1 MAKGNMFL
9 GMSRGSVGDVTFYRG
24 RGQQLAR
31 ARNRAP
37 KNPRSSAQII
47 QRMILA
53 TASKAYSRLKTIV
66 DHSFQGVTYGGESQ
80 SYFLKRNMERIRK
93 YVAASLE
100 MFPASI
106 TNPLEYVGLA
116 EPNDAFESGI
126 GLLVSQGTIPSV
138 PAIVS
143 TKEEGGEQVQYVSGF
158 GKSVTLENAP
168 TVAEVLDML
177 GASVGDQIT
186 VIGLSNS
193 GIFSHSR
200 YVIKAEATE
209 AELSEGWSQ
218 DADGDAFDAN
228 KSEVSVSIQL
238 GYVVEKKAMN
248 PVTDGGEIAGASVII
263 SRKVGDVWQRS
274 TQYIIPMSQDG
285 VGQNIQGIIDL
296 WSLGTTQVGVESP
309 YYLNNADD

>member
-80 SYFLKRNMERIRK
+80 SYFLKRNMERIRN
-93 YVAASLE
+93 YVAVSLE
-100 MFPASI
+100 MYPASI

-116 EPNDAFESGI
+116 EPNDAFESGL
-126 GLLVSQGTIPSV
+126 GLLISQGTIPSIPV
-138 PAIVS
+138 IVS
-143 TKEEGGEQVQYVSGF
+143 TKEVSGEQIQYVSGF
-158 GKSVTLENAP
+158 GQTAAYTDTP
-168 TVAEVLDML
+168 TVQNVLDML
-177 GASVGDQIT
+177 GASAGDQIT
-186 VIGLSNS
+186 VVALSDS
-193 GIFSHSR
+193 GVLYRSR
-200 YVIKAEATE
+200 YVIKAEAT
-209 AELSEGWSQ
+209 ATELSEEWDQEGE
-218 DADGDAFDAN
+218 GNAFDAN
-228 KSEVSVSIQL
+228 KTEISSVVQL
-238 GYVVEKKAMN
+238 GYADANSAML
-248 PVTDGGEIAGASVII
+248 PVISTDIIGSAIII
-263 SRKVGDVWQRS
+263 SRKVNDVWERS
-274 TQYIIPMSQDG
+274 TQYLVPMAQDG
-285 VGQNIQGIIDL
+285 VGQNVQAIIDL
-296 WSLGTTQVGVESP
+296 WSLGTTPVGVDSP